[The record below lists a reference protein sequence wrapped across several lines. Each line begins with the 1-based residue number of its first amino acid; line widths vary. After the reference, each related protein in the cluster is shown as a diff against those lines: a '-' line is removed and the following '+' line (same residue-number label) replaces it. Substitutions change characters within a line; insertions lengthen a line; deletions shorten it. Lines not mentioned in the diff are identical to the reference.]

1 MNGDDLGKERTGMD
15 AKEMEEQLVRK
26 LTEGEMKEEDREK
39 SARKRLLAKTEI
51 RIQATTDPVVEE
63 TRKYREM
70 AEELDGRYDRYTH
83 LLEAKGP
90 DSSKDQS

>member
-1 MNGDDLGKERTGMD
+1 MD

-26 LTEGEMKEEDREK
+26 LTEGEMEEEDREE
-39 SARKRLLAKTEI
+39 SARKRLPTKTEI

-70 AEELDGRYDRYTH
+70 AEEIDGRYDRYTQ
-83 LLEAKGP
+83 LLDGKGP
-90 DSSKDQS
+90 DSPKDQS

>member
-1 MNGDDLGKERTGMD
+1 MD
-15 AKEMEEQLVRK
+15 AKEMEEQLIRK
-26 LTEGEMKEEDREK
+26 LTEGEMEEENKEE
-39 SARKRLLAKTEI
+39 SARKRLPAKTEI
-51 RIQATTDPVVEE
+51 RIQATIDPVVEE

-83 LLEAKGP
+83 LLEDKRP